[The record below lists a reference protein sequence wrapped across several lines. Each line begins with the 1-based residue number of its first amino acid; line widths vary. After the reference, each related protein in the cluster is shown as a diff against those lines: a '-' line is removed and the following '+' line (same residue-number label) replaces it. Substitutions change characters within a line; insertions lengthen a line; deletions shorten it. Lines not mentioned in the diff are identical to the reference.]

1 MKRASDEYLSKREQ
15 QIMAIVYQRGEVSVA
30 DVMEALPDP
39 LSNSA
44 VRTFLRILER
54 KGHLRHV
61 EREGR
66 YIYLA
71 TRPRQNA
78 ARSALSQVLHVFFDG
93 SVEKVMATLL
103 SEKEG
108 DLTPEELDRL
118 EALIAQ
124 AKGEGR

>member
-1 MKRASDEYLSKREQ
+1 MKRAGDEYLSKREQ
-15 QIMAIVYQRGEVSVA
+15 QIMEAVYQRGEVSAA

-54 KGHLRHV
+54 KGHLRHI

-66 YIYLA
+66 YIYVP
-71 TRPRQNA
+71 TRARQSA
-78 ARSALSQVLHVFFDG
+78 ARSALSQVLNVFFDG

-103 SEKEG
+103 SESEG
-108 DLTPEELDRL
+108 KLTPEELERL

-124 AKGEGR
+124 AKEEGR

>member
-15 QIMAIVYQRGEVSVA
+15 QIMEIVHQRGEVSVV
-30 DVMEALPDP
+30 DVMEGLPDR

-66 YIYLA
+66 YIYVA
-71 TRPRQNA
+71 TQARQSA
-78 ARSALSQVLHVFFDG
+78 ARSALSQVLNVFFDG
-93 SVEKVMATLL
+93 SIEKVVATLL
-103 SEKEG
+103 SEKD
-108 DLTPEELDRL
+108 DLSPEELERL

>member
-1 MKRASDEYLSKREQ
+1 MAEAGPYLSRREQ
-15 QIMAIVYQRGEVSVA
+15 QIMEIVYQRGEVTAA
-30 DVMEALPDP
+30 DVMEGLPDS

-54 KGHLRHV
+54 KGHLRHE

-66 YIYLA
+66 YVYLP

-78 ARSALSQVLHVFFDG
+78 ARTALAHVLDVFFDG

-108 DLTPEELDRL
+108 ELQPDEFARLQQMIEEARR
-118 EALIAQ
+118 
-124 AKGEGR
+124 EGR